1 MSGNTTM
8 RCLLLLATLGWV
20 AVPAYAQVDQ
30 SVAQEDAVN
39 SEPASNEVI
48 DEVVAYG
55 KRSGDPTD
63 ADPKYDAFWRQQ
75 MQDEISRSRAEE
87 EEQWRRG
94 DLTVTTGAD
103 DRMEWG
109 YDPQSDR
116 DRLNDLNTSDRSSDI
131 VKPAT
136 LFRAK
141 F

>member
-8 RCLLLLATLGWV
+8 RFLLLLATLGCV

-30 SVAQEDAVN
+30 SVAQEDAVI

-75 MQDEISRSRAEE
+75 MQDEIARTRVEE
-87 EEQWRRG
+87 EQQWRRG
-94 DLTVTTGAD
+94 DLTVTTGKDA
-103 DRMEWG
+103 RMEWG
-109 YDPQSDR
+109 YDPKSDR
-116 DRLNDLNTSDRSSDI
+116 DLRNDLDLYDRSSDI
-131 VKPAT
+131 TKPAT

>member
-20 AVPAYAQVDQ
+20 VVPAYAQVDDR
-30 SVAQEDAVN
+30 VNQEDAVI

-87 EEQWRRG
+87 EQEWRNG
-94 DLTVTTGAD
+94 LTVTTGKN

>member
-1 MSGNTTM
+1 MSGNKSM
-8 RCLLLLATLGWV
+8 RFLLLLATLGCV
-20 AVPAYAQVDQ
+20 VVPAYAQVDQ
-30 SVAQEDAVN
+30 SVAQEDAVI

-75 MQDEISRSRAEE
+75 MQDEISRTQAEE
-87 EEQWRRG
+87 EQEWRN
-94 DLTVTTGAD
+94 DLTVTTGKN

-109 YDPQSDR
+109 YDPKSDR
-116 DRLNDLNTSDRSSDI
+116 DRRNDLDTSDRSSDI

>member
-8 RCLLLLATLGWV
+8 RFLLLLATLGWV
-20 AVPAYAQVDQ
+20 VAPAYAQVDQ
-30 SVAQEDAVN
+30 RVAQEDAVI

-55 KRSGDPTD
+55 KRSGDQTD
-63 ADPKYDAFWRQQ
+63 ADTKYDAFWRQQ
-75 MQDEISRSRAEE
+75 MQDEISRSQAEE